1 MSHAANHSPTPPQS
15 NRMPRQ
21 IRFIVGSEACE
32 RFSFYGMRSILT
44 VFMMGRLHMAE
55 EDATSV
61 YHLFVAGCYFMPLLG
76 GWLSDRFL
84 GKYHT
89 ILYISLCYCAGHG
102 VLALGESKP
111 GLFIGLT
118 LLAIGSGGIKPC
130 VSSFVGDQFN
140 QSTSHLIKRAY
151 NYFYWAIN
159 FGSFFSTMLIPVL
172 LKKYGASVA
181 FGIPGVLMA
190 LATIVFWLGRKHYV
204 RVPPTRQTGTAG
216 YLPVLL
222 YAVTHQS
229 ERRPGQ
235 TFFDVARAKFKPV
248 EVEGAK
254 AVSGVFIV
262 FATVSVF
269 WALFDQHGS
278 TWVVQA
284 SQMEPTFL
292 RWKLEASQI
301 QALNPAMVMVLIP
314 LFAFVVYPLVEKLG
328 LRLTPL
334 RKMSAGMVLTGLSFV
349 AAAVV
354 QAQLDRGVSVNI
366 GWQFVQYLILTSA
379 EVMISIT
386 GLEFAYTQAPRAMKS
401 TLMSF
406 WLLMVFAGNSFTAL
420 IAKLNQFH
428 GANQFLF
435 FAVLMFAVSGI
446 FIYTAARY
454 RERNYVENEP

>member
-15 NRMPRQ
+15 NRMPGQ

-32 RFSFYGMRSILT
+32 RFSFYGMRSILM
-44 VFMMGRLHMAE
+44 VFMMGHLHMAE
-55 EDATSV
+55 KDATSV

-102 VLALGESKP
+102 VLALGESKT

-216 YLPVLL
+216 YLPVLF

-366 GWQFVQYLILTSA
+366 GWQFLQYLILTSA
-379 EVMISIT
+379 EVMISVT

-420 IAKLNQFH
+420 IAKLNQFQ